1 MPSDRREPFRLP
13 MTPDPAATA
22 GHFPGRPVVPG
33 VALLDGAWRALK
45 AAGVATGRPAR
56 LRGVRF
62 QRTVGPGE
70 ALLLEG
76 SLAGGGVRF
85 VVRSETAPV
94 ARGFLG
100 AAEGAGLDPVRSV
113 AATIADLPPLDALLP
128 HRPPMRLVEG
138 VTGFVEDGVRCR
150 VVVPPDCP
158 LARGGPAPGLALVEM
173 AAQAAAVHGALTAP
187 GGDASARPGAIVG
200 LPEVELRCTSFPA
213 GVPFEAVARLEE
225 RRPPVEVYRGTV
237 LDGAGVLLAE
247 GVLWVVGSLGDP
259 VSHP

>member
-1 MPSDRREPFRLP
+1 MPSDRREALRLL
-13 MTPDPAATA
+13 MTPDPESTA

-33 VALLDGAWRALK
+33 VALLDGAWRALT
-45 AAGVATGRPAR
+45 AAGLASGRPAR

-85 VVRSETAPV
+85 VLRSETAPV

-100 AAEGAGLDPVRSV
+100 AAEGAGLESVRSV
-113 AATIADLPPLDALLP
+113 TATIADLPPLDALLP

-150 VVVPPDCP
+150 VVVRPDCP
-158 LARGGPAPGLALVEM
+158 LARDGSAPGLTLVEM
-173 AAQAAAVHGALTAP
+173 AAQAAAVHGALS
-187 GGDASARPGAIVG
+187 SADGEGPVEPGAIVG
-200 LPEVELRCTSFPA
+200 LPEVELRCASFPA
-213 GVPFEAVARLEE
+213 GLPLEAVARLEE

-259 VSHP
+259 VSPP